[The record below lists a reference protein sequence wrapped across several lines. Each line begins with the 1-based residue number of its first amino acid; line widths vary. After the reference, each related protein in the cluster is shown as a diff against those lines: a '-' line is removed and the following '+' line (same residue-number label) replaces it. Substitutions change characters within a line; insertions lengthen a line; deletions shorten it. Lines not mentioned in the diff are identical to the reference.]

1 MITTF
6 FKKHRRLLIS
16 LLIPLAVGGLTALLT
31 SKSMDIYKDI
41 NQPPLAP
48 PGWLF
53 PVVWTVLYALMGL
66 GSYLILPAPKP
77 QRTSALTLYAIQ
89 LILNFLWPLLF
100 FNLQLWFWAFLLLLA
115 LLMVALLM
123 TYSFLQ
129 IRPLAGWL
137 QIPYCLWL
145 SFAAYLNWMIF
156 LLN

>member
-53 PVVWTVLYALMGL
+53 PVVWTVLYTLMGL

-115 LLMVALLM
+115 LLMVVLLM

-129 IRPLAGWL
+129 IRPLSGWL